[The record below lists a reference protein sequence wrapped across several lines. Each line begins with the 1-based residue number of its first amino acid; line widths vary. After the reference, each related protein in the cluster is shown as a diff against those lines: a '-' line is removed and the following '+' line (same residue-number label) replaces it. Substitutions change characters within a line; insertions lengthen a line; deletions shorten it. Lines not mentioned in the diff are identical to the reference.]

1 MTSNLNLLNSRSYE
15 FEVPLRRYLPSK
27 ASLSSVQRRVQ
38 LPPHQGPQ
46 KIEGDILDDPELL
59 WAELDFNEERIA
71 EAQDKLRE
79 QASSISSSSM
89 MSSYWKDRY
98 TSKANM
104 YWHEFYKRNSNNFYK
119 DRHYLHVVFPELLEK
134 STEVPRRDHCLK
146 LCEVGA
152 GVCFSEYL
160 IKNSV
165 SFSHFHWLSSLCS
178 RLEMLCFL
186 YWKSIRTCK
195 SMHLILLAPPSI

>member
-15 FEVPLRRYLPSK
+15 FDKLLRRYLPSK
-27 ASLSSVQRRVQ
+27 AAALLSVQRRVQ

-59 WAELDFNEERIA
+59 WAELDFNEVRIA
-71 EAQDKLRE
+71 EAQEKLRE
-79 QASSISSSSM
+79 QASSITSSSI

-152 GVCFSEYL
+152 GVCYVSTNTSL
-160 IKNSV
+160 KNQ
-165 SFSHFHWLSSLCS
+165 
-178 RLEMLCFL
+178 FL
-186 YWKSIRTCK
+186 FLTFIG
-195 SMHLILLAPPSI
+195 